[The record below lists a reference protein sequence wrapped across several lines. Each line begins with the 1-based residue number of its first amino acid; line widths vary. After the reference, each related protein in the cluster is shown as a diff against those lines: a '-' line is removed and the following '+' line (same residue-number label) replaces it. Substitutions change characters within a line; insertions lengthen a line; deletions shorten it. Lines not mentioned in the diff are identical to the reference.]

1 MKIENK
7 SLISWDLDFKP
18 RLNIVINHIASS
30 KPKANYQCWYI
41 WTSNQ
46 QKKYYLCT
54 SFIKIENKSSIFS
67 DFDFKQMTNIVINHL
82 TSSKQKANY
91 QCWYIWTSNQQKSI
105 YLFVH
110 FFLPNWKWGF
120 NFFRFR
126 FQTNGE
132 HCNQSSYVIKTEG
145 QLPV

>member
-1 MKIENK
+1 MRFRFQTNGEHCNQSSYVIKTDGQLPALVHLKRKPTKEILFVYFFHQNWK
-7 SLISWDLDFKP
+7 WVFNFLGFRFP
-18 RLNIVINHIASS
+18 RL
-30 KPKANYQCWYI
+30 
-41 WTSNQ
+41 
-46 QKKYYLCT
+46 
-54 SFIKIENKSSIFS
+54 
-67 DFDFKQMTNIVINHL
+67 NIVINHL
-82 TSSKQKANY
+82 TSSKPKANY

-110 FFLPNWKWGF
+110 FFLPNWKWVF